1 MTEITHDEYVD
12 GLASEALQVCA
23 WMREVHPDR
32 TQTHLTAIAARN
44 PRRAAQLLM
53 VLATWV
59 DYEGPTSALTRRAA
73 AVAEGR
79 AQAEARRVSRADIA

>member
-1 MTEITHDEYVD
+1 MTELTHEDYVA
-12 GLASEALQVCA
+12 GLATEALQVCE
-23 WMREVHPDR
+23 WMRDVHPDR
-32 TQTHLTAIAARN
+32 TQTHLTAVAARN
-44 PRRAAQLLM
+44 PRRAAQLMM

-79 AQAEARRVSRADIA
+79 AQADARRASRSDIA